1 MRCIGLH
8 IRALHCKHLR
18 KEWGAFARLNDDE
31 VNGGDERNEEEKCE
45 EESEYTWRLRE
56 SKRHKSRLLNVGY
69 LNSEYLNLPQVRPV
83 ESRGKILE
91 SAGIGSQIAM
101 FQIQISTYISRPR

>member
-31 VNGGDERNEEEKCE
+31 VNGGDERNEKEKCE
-45 EESEYTWRLRE
+45 EESE
-56 SKRHKSRLLNVGY
+56 
-69 LNSEYLNLPQVRPV
+69 
-83 ESRGKILE
+83 
-91 SAGIGSQIAM
+91 
-101 FQIQISTYISRPR
+101 